1 MYRITTK
8 QVAKRRRTV
17 FVLLI
22 ALLFIGSTSLYAVSD
37 RTLSV
42 DTEYIEL
49 SDQEIQNQNLT
60 RAKEALGKLAVRERL
75 SNDNYERSEFGSGW
89 RTIQGCDM
97 RNRILQRDLVNTEVD
112 EDNCTV
118 LSGTLEIDPYTGTRI
133 DFIRGVGTSSAIHI
147 EHVVAVSDAWGKG
160 AQSLPHEER
169 REFYNDPLNLIAV
182 DGPANMQKGDADA
195 SEWLPRPEYK
205 CRYIARQIAVK
216 LRYELW
222 ITQSE
227 KNVMSDVLTTCPNQV
242 LPIESDYRNVQT
254 EVTNRP

>member
-17 FVLLI
+17 FVLLV
-22 ALLFIGSTSLYAVSD
+22 ALLFIGSTSLHAISD
-37 RTLSV
+37 HAPPA
-42 DTEYIEL
+42 DPDYIEL
-49 SDQEIQNQNLT
+49 SDQEIQDQNLT

-75 SNDNYERSEFGSGW
+75 SNDNYERREFGSGW

-97 RNRILQRDLVNTEVD
+97 RNRILQRDLADIELD

-118 LSGTLEIDPYTGTRI
+118 LSGTLEVDPFTGKQI
-133 DFIRGVGTSSAIHI
+133 DFIRGVGTSGAIHI
-147 EHVVAVSDAWGKG
+147 EHLVAVSDAWGKG
-160 AQSLPHEER
+160 AQNLPYEER
-169 REFYNDPLNLIAV
+169 REFYNDPLNLVAV

-227 KNVMSDVLTTCPNQV
+227 KSAMSDVLTTCPNQV
-242 LPIESDYRNVQT
+242 LPIESDYHYVQT
-254 EVTNRP
+254 EDTRRP